1 MTQRE
6 REIAFYEYI
15 AGAMRY
21 ASAEIGKQID
31 FSKYI
36 ILLPRHTSQGR
47 ERILGLNVYIVE
59 SLPGNFDMACPYD
72 CTADDEKALAK
83 IREYKELYTW
93 ETTE

>member
-15 AGAMRY
+15 AEAMRY
-21 ASAEIGKQID
+21 ASTNIGKQID

-36 ILLPRHTSQGR
+36 ILLPKNTRDGR

-59 SLPGNFDMACPYD
+59 SLPCSFDIACPYD
-72 CTADDEKALAK
+72 CTADDEKALSK
-83 IREYKELYTW
+83 IREYKELYTL
-93 ETTE
+93 EAIE